1 MGHTESSFPR
11 KTHTSKCIHQE
22 LGRPQMNYF
31 VMQLKLLEKQE
42 QTRDIVSLLQ
52 EIIMI
57 RKELRKIEINKII

>member
-1 MGHTESSFPR
+1 
-11 KTHTSKCIHQE
+11 
-22 LGRPQMNYF
+22 MNYF

-42 QTRDIVSLLQ
+42 QTKYKVSLLQ